1 MVISRI
7 IHHYN
12 LILAFFKADSVQK
25 YAGNRVGRTLT
36 WVKDTIVIW
45 NCLLNFRQYSLHFS
59 NDQKTDCKIKMAIV
73 SLINHHEIQ
82 LIFWSFDYSWSRN
95 DYGIPKSKTYGP
107 RMVRGWSK
115 DGPRILDKE
124 SEFQNRLD
132 LLSHD
137 IRYFREQN
145 QDSDH
150 LQSQITII

>member
-1 MVISRI
+1 MI
-7 IHHYN
+7 ILGHEM
-12 LILAFFKADSVQK
+12 
-25 YAGNRVGRTLT
+25 T
-36 WVKDTIVIW
+36 
-45 NCLLNFRQYSLHFS
+45 
-59 NDQKTDCKIKMAIV
+59 MV
-73 SLINHHEIQ
+73 SLN
-82 LIFWSFDYSWSRN
+82 LK
-95 DYGIPKSKTYGP
+95 P
-107 RMVRGWSK
+107 MVQGWSK